1 MSPSVV
7 GPPGGPRVLVV
18 DNHDSFVFNI
28 VHYLAELGARC
39 VVKVREQ
46 VSATADVVGV
56 DGILLSPGP
65 GHPAGSGVCLDLVRG
80 AASHGRP
87 ILGVCLGHQV
97 IAVASGGRVGPAPE
111 VVHGYTSAIRHDGTG
126 VLAGLPDPFAATRYH
141 SLAVDPESVPG
152 TLHVT
157 ATTSDG
163 VIMGLRHRRLPVE
176 GVQFHPESVL
186 SRGGHQLLGT
196 WLAGLRRPFHPAGV
210 PVKAVENID

>member
-1 MSPSVV
+1 MSPSAV
-7 GPPGGPRVLVV
+7 GPSDGPRVLVV

-46 VSATADVVGV
+46 VAGTADVADT

-65 GHPAGSGVCLDLVRG
+65 GHPADSGVCLDLVRR
-80 AASHGRP
+80 AAWHGRP

-97 IAVASGGRVGPAPE
+97 IAVAFGGRVGSAPE
-111 VVHGYTSAIRHDGTG
+111 IVHGYTSAIRHDGTG
-126 VLAGLPDPFAATRYH
+126 VLAGLPDPFQATRYH
-141 SLAVDPESVPG
+141 SLAVDPASVPDA
-152 TLHVT
+152 LRVT

-186 SRGGHQLLGT
+186 SQGGHQLLGT
-196 WLAGLRRPFHPAGV
+196 WLAGLRRPSRPAGV
-210 PVKAVENID
+210 PVKAADIIE